1 MVLPGLPEK
10 LGPDPVAPST
20 VLVSLL
26 SATLLSA
33 TRICVESKRESTM
46 RIGIPRRYQGV
57 GIPVPGDGV
66 QVLDGEVR
74 GGSGVQG
81 GVLLWR

>member
-26 SATLLSA
+26 SATRICVPKSILCYVYLHTNSLLSA
-33 TRICVESKRESTM
+33 TRICVERKRESTM
-46 RIGIPRRYQGV
+46 RISIPRRYQGV
-57 GIPVPGDGV
+57 GIA
-66 QVLDGEVR
+66 
-74 GGSGVQG
+74 
-81 GVLLWR
+81 